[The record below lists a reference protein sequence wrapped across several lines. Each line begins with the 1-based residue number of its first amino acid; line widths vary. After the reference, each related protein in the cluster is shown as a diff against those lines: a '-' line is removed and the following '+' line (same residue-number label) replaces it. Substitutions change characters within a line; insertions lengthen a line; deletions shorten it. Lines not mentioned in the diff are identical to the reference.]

1 MSAAPIDSPRR
12 PWPFPMRLP
21 VFAAPMFLV
30 SGPELVVAACEAG
43 IAGAFPT
50 PNCRTSAELDQWMTS
65 ITQKLEGSHATAQRP
80 IGPWVA
86 NLITHSTNTRFG
98 DDLELVRRHKPPVVI
113 TALGSP
119 KPALQ
124 VVHDYGGLV
133 FADVVNIN
141 LARKAAAAGV
151 DGLACISAGA
161 GGHTG
166 HLSAFAFI
174 SAVREF
180 FDGWIVVGG
189 GIADGAGI
197 AGAIAAGADFVYMGT
212 RFLPSLESRA
222 VQQYKQ
228 MVVDCG
234 PDDLVVSAA
243 ITGTAASWLVPS
255 LVACGMDPRTLNS
268 ATSRNYDTSSGD
280 AWKRWRD
287 LWACGQGLQVIRS
300 IEPVATI
307 VQRLEDEYVR
317 ASARFRAL
325 AGEAQ

>member
-1 MSAAPIDSPRR
+1 MA
-12 PWPFPMRLP
+12 
-21 VFAAPMFLV
+21 
-30 SGPELVVAACEAG
+30 
-43 IAGAFPT
+43 T
-50 PNCRTSAELDQWMTS
+50 
-65 ITQKLEGSHATAQRP
+65 ITQQLESARATGKGP

-98 DDLELVRRHKPPVVI
+98 DDLELVRRYQPPVVI

-133 FADVVNIN
+133 FADVVNLN

-166 HLSAFAFI
+166 YLSAFAFI

-255 LVACGMDPRTLNS
+255 LLACGMDPRTLES
-268 ATSRNYDTSSGD
+268 ATQRNYDTGSGD
-280 AWKRWRD
+280 AYKRWRD

-300 IEPVATI
+300 IEPVASI

-325 AGEAQ
+325 AGEAK

>member
-1 MSAAPIDSPRR
+1 
-12 PWPFPMRLP
+12 MRLP
-21 VFAAPMFLV
+21 VFAAPIFLV
-30 SGPELVVAACEAG
+30 SGPELVIAACEAG

-50 PNCRTSAELDQWMTS
+50 PNCRTSAELDQWMTT
-65 ITQKLEGSHATAQRP
+65 ITQRLDSARATAKRP

-86 NLITHSTNTRFG
+86 NLITHSTNTRLR
-98 DDLELVRRHKPPVVI
+98 DDLELVRRHQPPIVI

-133 FADVVNIN
+133 FADVVNLN

-212 RFLPSLESRA
+212 RFVPSLESRA

-255 LVACGMDPRTLNS
+255 LVACGMDPRAMES
-268 ATSRNYDTSSGD
+268 AAKRDYDIGSGD
-280 AWKRWRD
+280 AYKRWRD

-307 VQRLEDEYVR
+307 VQRLEEEYVR

-325 AGEAQ
+325 AGATQ

>member
-1 MSAAPIDSPRR
+1 
-12 PWPFPMRLP
+12 MRLP

-30 SGPELVVAACEAG
+30 SGPELVIAACEAG

-50 PNCRTSAELDQWMTS
+50 PNCRTSAELDQWMSS
-65 ITQKLEGSHATAQRP
+65 ITQRLESSLATAQGP

-133 FADVVNIN
+133 FADVVNLN

-255 LVACGMDPRTLNS
+255 LVACGMDPRALDS
-268 ATSRNYDTSSGD
+268 AASRNYDTGNSD